1 MSKVL
6 ENRKSSFSL
15 AAKKEIELTHLLSL
29 AYVKAKREINLYL
42 QHNLYKCSFA
52 CYAPS
57 NEAYYRNSLDIACED
72 VCYLDFLKVQKA
84 LASSSDL

>member
-15 AAKKEIELTHLLSL
+15 ASKKEIELTHLLSL
-29 AYVKAKREINLYL
+29 AYVRQIKNKFLK
-42 QHNLYKCSFA
+42 HNLYKCSFS
-52 CYAPS
+52 CYTPS
-57 NEAYYRNSLDIACED
+57 SEAYYRSSLDLACEY

-84 LASSSDL
+84 LAS

>member
-29 AYVKAKREINLYL
+29 AYVCNTSLVTLL
-42 QHNLYKCSFA
+42 QHNLYKCTFA
-52 CYAPS
+52 CHTPS